1 VTDPVIRTVG
11 LRKVYRSPG
20 RPSVAALDGLD
31 LVVGRGGVHGLLGPN
46 GAGKTTTIR
55 LLVGLAR
62 PTAGT
67 IEVLGKPV
75 PGALAS
81 VLPRVGATVEEPALT
96 PGFSGRRNLLLLARS
111 VGLGRRRVDEV
122 LEQVGLPR
130 RDHHRFGSRSPGV
143 RQRLAIAA
151 ALLRSPDLLLLDE
164 PTDGLDPAGA
174 RDVREL
180 MRRVADSGVTVLLCS
195 PDLAEVQQAC
205 DAVSIIS
212 EGRLLADGRV
222 SELLGES
229 VSRTRVLVE
238 APDRAAAV
246 LTDAGYD
253 VSRAGEALLVAGH
266 DHAELITRR
275 LADHGLYV
283 RELTA
288 VRPTLERLFLQVG
301 GGAAGAPDGRDP
313 ADEPDEPHGS
323 DESDD
328 SGEDERQEEAG

>member
-1 VTDPVIRTVG
+1 
-11 LRKVYRSPG
+11 
-20 RPSVAALDGLD
+20 
-31 LVVGRGGVHGLLGPN
+31 
-46 GAGKTTTIR
+46 
-55 LLVGLAR
+55 
-62 PTAGT
+62 
-67 IEVLGKPV
+67 
-75 PGALAS
+75 
-81 VLPRVGATVEEPALT
+81 
-96 PGFSGRRNLLLLARS
+96 
-111 VGLGRRRVDEV
+111 
-122 LEQVGLPR
+122 
-130 RDHHRFGSRSPGV
+130 
-143 RQRLAIAA
+143 
-151 ALLRSPDLLLLDE
+151 
-164 PTDGLDPAGA
+164 
-174 RDVREL
+174 
-180 MRRVADSGVTVLLCS
+180 
-195 PDLAEVQQAC
+195 VQQAC

-288 VRPTLERLFLQVG
+288 VRPTLERLCLQVG